1 MEMRTTAIAKLFKI
15 HDLGIPRGWNSE
27 RSSLARYSY
36 IYAKIISS
44 LVQDRYLV
52 YLAFMAK

>member
-1 MEMRTTAIAKLFKI
+1 MRTTAIAKLFKI

-36 IYAKIISS
+36 IYAEIISS